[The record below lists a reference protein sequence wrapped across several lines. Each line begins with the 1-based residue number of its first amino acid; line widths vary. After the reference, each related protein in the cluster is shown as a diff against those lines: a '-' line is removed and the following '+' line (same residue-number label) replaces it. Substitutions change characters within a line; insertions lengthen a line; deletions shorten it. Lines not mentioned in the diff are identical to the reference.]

1 MVSVVWFRRDLRIDD
16 HKALAKAIASQDELL
31 CVFHFNP
38 QQLSSKPSK
47 NQQAFVTSVF
57 HLQALLKEEGIDLYF
72 MYGDLFSSFEALK
85 VKLPSWDAVY
95 FNYDESGFGRLR
107 DQEAAR
113 FFRDNGI
120 TIHAYQDHYLH
131 GSQEIRNQLGQPY
144 KVFTPYYKRWIELAK
159 ETPISINMSQ
169 GRWYQL
175 PQETSD
181 LEQVAILQHQ
191 RDNALELTHA
201 QAKNILADFVDNGLA
216 EYHEKR
222 DLPTIEGTSRL
233 SPYLRCGLIG
243 IRTVFNAVVRAP
255 ASQGKATF
263 IKELAWRDFYNM
275 IYVAYPTQK
284 TQEINKS
291 FNHVLWDNN
300 PIWFEQWQKGETG
313 YPLIDAAMIQL
324 RQTGWMHNRLR
335 MIVAS
340 FLTKDLLIDWRW
352 GEAYFQEMLIDY
364 DAASNI
370 GGWQWAASTGT
381 DAVPY
386 FRIFNPVTQSKRF
399 DPEGQFI
406 KTYLPQLAK
415 IPTKYIHEPWKMPRD
430 LQVSL
435 KISLGKDYPL
445 PIVDHAERRQ
455 LALARYE
462 ASKEVWQ
469 ESVLNKSS

>member
-1 MVSVVWFRRDLRIDD
+1 
-16 HKALAKAIASQDELL
+16 
-31 CVFHFNP
+31 
-38 QQLSSKPSK
+38 
-47 NQQAFVTSVF
+47 
-57 HLQALLKEEGIDLYF
+57 
-72 MYGDLFSSFEALK
+72 
-85 VKLPSWDAVY
+85 
-95 FNYDESGFGRLR
+95 
-107 DQEAAR
+107 
-113 FFRDNGI
+113 
-120 TIHAYQDHYLH
+120 
-131 GSQEIRNQLGQPY
+131 
-144 KVFTPYYKRWIELAK
+144 
-159 ETPISINMSQ
+159 
-169 GRWYQL
+169 
-175 PQETSD
+175 
-181 LEQVAILQHQ
+181 
-191 RDNALELTHA
+191 
-201 QAKNILADFVDNGLA
+201 
-216 EYHEKR
+216 
-222 DLPTIEGTSRL
+222 
-233 SPYLRCGLIG
+233 
-243 IRTVFNAVVRAP
+243 
-255 ASQGKATF
+255 
-263 IKELAWRDFYNM
+263 M

-284 TQEINKS
+284 TQAINLS